1 MKKLFTYYNF
11 ILVSVMV
18 ILGFLNAQNYSQLIG
33 ASLFFPLTIYFTV
46 LILPKRNKSI
56 SLPEKLP
63 EPIEEGT
70 EIIEEFKTSENKF
83 DFDRRTFLKFI
94 GSAGLSV
101 FIFALFTKKAEA
113 AFFGSVPGP
122 GTVAIK
128 DTLGTKI
135 DPAEKHPTDG
145 YNISELDDST
155 PAYYG
160 FTNKVGNWFVMK
172 EDAAGS
178 FRYCKGDT
186 SFSTNW
192 TNRASLTYG
201 YFDSVF

>member
-18 ILGFLNAQNYSQLIG
+18 ILGFLNARNYSQLIG
-33 ASLFFPLTIYFTV
+33 ASLFFPLAIYFTL
-46 LILPKRNKSI
+46 LILPKRTKSI
-56 SLPEKLP
+56 SIPDKLP
-63 EPIEEGT
+63 EPAEEGT
-70 EIIEEFKTSENKF
+70 EIIDAPIKPDNKF

-128 DTLGTKI
+128 DTSGTKI

-172 EDAAGS
+172 EDATGS
-178 FRYCKGDT
+178 FRYCKGDAGFT
-186 SFSTNW
+186 TNW
-192 TNRASLTYG
+192 TNRASLTYD